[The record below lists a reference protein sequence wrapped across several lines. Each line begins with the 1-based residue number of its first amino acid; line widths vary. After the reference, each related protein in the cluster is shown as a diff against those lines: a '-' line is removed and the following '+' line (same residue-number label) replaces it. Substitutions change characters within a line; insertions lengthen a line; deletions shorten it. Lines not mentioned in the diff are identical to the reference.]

1 MKDHVGRAP
10 AQETQPFG
18 YAGFICRPC
27 DGQVSMTIEDSLLL
41 ASDKSVRCPLCHVAV
56 NVGSYDQ
63 QRLRKV
69 HESLS
74 GSGNLIHFATVWFS
88 VTFIV
93 ALFISIPLSMLMSS
107 VGVLLSFALN
117 KKVPVI
123 INAIYLEREMGQ
135 GVQIVS
141 RRLERQR

>member
-1 MKDHVGRAP
+1 MTDHVGRAS
-10 AQETQPFG
+10 AQETQPFR
-18 YAGFICRPC
+18 YADFICRPC
-27 DGQVSMTIEDSLLL
+27 DGQVSMSIEDSLLL
-41 ASDKSVRCPLCHVAV
+41 ASDKPVHCPRCHVAV

-74 GSGNLIHFATVWFS
+74 GSGNIIHFATVWFS

-93 ALFISIPLSMLMSS
+93 ALFISIPLSVLISS
-107 VGVLLSFALN
+107 VGALLSIASN

-141 RRLERQR
+141 RRLER